1 MSMPT
6 IVFALVALAA
16 FVGVVLSLMYAVKA
30 YSLSERLRM
39 SWETSR
45 PAKLAAEVA
54 DLSAV
59 VDANKRA
66 TRAELGKIWQKFA
79 NLEPARP
86 PPVTEIAPSFDPHA
100 QTCDNWLAAQL
111 EGPRS
116 KAAACM
122 CAYCLSARAARA
134 AEKAAILAERNR
146 AKANGSE

>member
-1 MSMPT
+1 
-6 IVFALVALAA
+6 
-16 FVGVVLSLMYAVKA
+16 
-30 YSLSERLRM
+30 
-39 SWETSR
+39 
-45 PAKLAAEVA
+45 VA

-79 NLEPARP
+79 NLEPGRP
-86 PPVTEIAPSFDPHA
+86 PPVTQIEPELTSPV
-100 QTCDNWLAAQL
+100 CDNWLAAQL

-116 KAAACM
+116 KSAACM
-122 CAYCLSARAARA
+122 CAYCLAARAARA

>member
-86 PPVTEIAPSFDPHA
+86 PPVTEFEVDLTG
-100 QTCDNWLAAQL
+100 TCENWLAAQL

-116 KAAACM
+116 KAAACE
-122 CAYCLSARAARA
+122 CAYCLRARAERA
-134 AEKAAILAERNR
+134 AEKSRILAERNR

>member
-79 NLEPARP
+79 NLEPGRP
-86 PPVTEIAPSFDPHA
+86 PPVTQIEPELTSPV
-100 QTCDNWLAAQL
+100 CDNWLAAQL

-116 KAAACM
+116 KSAACM
-122 CAYCLSARAARA
+122 CAYCLAARAARA